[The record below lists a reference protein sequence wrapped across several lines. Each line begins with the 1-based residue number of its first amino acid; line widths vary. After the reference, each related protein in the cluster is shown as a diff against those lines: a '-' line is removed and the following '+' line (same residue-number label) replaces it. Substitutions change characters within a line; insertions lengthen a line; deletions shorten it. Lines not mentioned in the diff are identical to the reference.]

1 MSARAGQTTADAA
14 GESQPASERPVMPWT
29 GNAGPRRSAHEHA
42 TLNIIARETARLLGT
57 PCVAELPV
65 SAWPQQPFLVP
76 MATLDSATAHSLG
89 VRTEDDLLGGVVPH
103 DFVATKTITHPLASA
118 DATAPPG
125 WSTTFAQQVR
135 GATLAGHAAFS
146 RADAL
151 HAGQRLLA
159 YGPVRL
165 KPAGEAG
172 GRGQAVVGS
181 MAALQAWMDTLDDTT
196 LHTWGLVLEHNL
208 RNADTLSV
216 GQVRLGGMQ
225 VSYWGRQR
233 QTTNGQDQ
241 PAYGGSDLTVVRGDF
256 AALLH
261 SLAPG
266 PLRSAVDQ
274 AMVYHAAALAC
285 YPGFFASRINY
296 DVVQGVNAAG
306 EWSSGVLEQS
316 WRVGGATP
324 AELAALHA
332 LQAHP
337 RLATVHARCVEQF
350 GPPGALPEGATVY
363 YQGDDPEVGPLTKY
377 AGVVPD
383 GHP

>member
-1 MSARAGQTTADAA
+1 
-14 GESQPASERPVMPWT
+14 MPWT
-29 GNAGPRRSAHEHA
+29 GNASHRRSAHEHA
-42 TLNIIARETARLLGT
+42 TLDVMARETARLLAT
-57 PCVAELPV
+57 AVVAELPV
-65 SAWPQQPFLVP
+65 AEWPQQPYLVP
-76 MATLDSATAHSLG
+76 MDTLDTATAHSLG

-103 DFVATKTITHPLASA
+103 GFVATKTITHPLASA
-118 DATAPPG
+118 GATAPTG
-125 WSTTFAQQVR
+125 WSEAFAQQVK

-151 HAGQRLLA
+151 QAGQQLLA

-172 GRGQAVVGS
+172 GRGQAVVDS
-181 MAALQAWMDTLDDTT
+181 MAALQAWLDTLDETE
-196 LHTWGLVLEHNL
+196 LKAWGLVLEHNL

-216 GQVRLGGMQ
+216 GQVRLGDML
-225 VSYWGRQR
+225 VSYWGQQR
-233 QTTNGQDQ
+233 QTTNGQGQ

-274 AMVYHAAALAC
+274 AMIYHAAALAC

-337 RLATVHARCVEQF
+337 GLATVHARCVEQF
-350 GPPGALPEGATVY
+350 GPPGALPEDATVY

-377 AGVVPD
+377 AWVVPD
-383 GHP
+383 GNP

>member
-1 MSARAGQTTADAA
+1 MNADTAPRPRP
-14 GESQPASERPVMPWT
+14 EPATARPVMPWSA
-29 GNAGPRRSAHEHA
+29 AGPGPRAGHQQASLER
-42 TLNIIARETARLLGT
+42 IAREAARLLGQ
-57 PCVAELPV
+57 PFCA
-65 SAWPQQPFLVP
+65 QQPQTAWSQPPYLVP
-76 MATLDSATAHSLG
+76 QATLDEATALRLG
-89 VRTEDDLLGGVVPH
+89 VRTEADLLGGVVPH
-103 DFVATKTITHPLASA
+103 AFVATKTITHPLVDGASH
-118 DATAPPG
+118 APAG
-125 WSTTFAQQVR
+125 WNARFAQQVA
-135 GATLAGHAAFS
+135 GATLAGRAAYS

-151 HAGQRLLA
+151 EAARGLLPL
-159 YGPVRL
+159 GPVRL
-165 KPAGEAG
+165 KPAGEDG
-172 GRGQAVVGS
+172 GRGQLVVADL
-181 MAALQAWMDTLDDTT
+181 AATQAWLDGLDPAQ

-233 QTTNGQDQ
+233 QTTNAQGQ

-337 RLATVHARCVEQF
+337 GLATVHARCVEQF

-363 YQGDDPEVGPLTKY
+363 YQGDAPEVGPLTKY
-377 AGVVPD
+377 AWVAPD